1 MMASGVWF
9 FWQKNYSS
17 TLRGLPSD
25 LKNGGLTLLDTLP
38 RRNSLV
44 PRLRTDVSQA
54 NEKQES
60 PAERFLQDWI
70 SRPADLQGLL
80 LPQLLPSHLPL
91 WKLYFL
97 RWVPEA
103 RIPNGGPIT
112 AFHKLSVLV
121 DEIEILQNQLRQYT
135 GVATPACSPSSPQDD
150 PSKMYFRAGLSPSE
164 SPDPPEYLS
173 SSFPFS
179 PVGNLCRRSIL
190 GSPLSKFLNGARI
203 WLSTETLANENL
215 WISEAWSEA
224 SKQQVNWRSVTAN
237 DRKPLEVSPLF
248 TLVRLAYPLFSRA
261 LQPNGKIR
269 MFVVSGDGVAFGKGQ
284 RKVIA
289 KTKWGCELRR
299 VSGLIYWRT
308 WSEI

>member
-1 MMASGVWF
+1 MENIL
-9 FWQKNYSS
+9 FWQRNYSS

-25 LKNGGLTLLDTLP
+25 LKNGGLAVLDTLP
-38 RRNSLV
+38 RRNSLM
-44 PRLRTDVSQA
+44 PRLRTDVAQA

-60 PAERFLQDWI
+60 PAERFLQDWL

-112 AFHKLSVLV
+112 TFHKLSVLV
-121 DEIEILQNQLRQYT
+121 DEIEMLQKQLRQFT
-135 GVATPACSPSSPQDD
+135 GAATPVRSPCSPQDE

-164 SPDPPEYLS
+164 SPAPPEYLS

-179 PVGNLCRRSIL
+179 PMGNLCRRSIL
-190 GSPLSKFLNGARI
+190 GTPLSKFLNGARI

-215 WISEAWSEA
+215 
-224 SKQQVNWRSVTAN
+224 
-237 DRKPLEVSPLF
+237 
-248 TLVRLAYPLFSRA
+248 
-261 LQPNGKIR
+261 
-269 MFVVSGDGVAFGKGQ
+269 
-284 RKVIA
+284 
-289 KTKWGCELRR
+289 
-299 VSGLIYWRT
+299 
-308 WSEI
+308 

>member
-1 MMASGVWF
+1 MVGVYMMMGNGMHF
-9 FWQKNYSS
+9 FWQRNYSS

-25 LKNGGLTLLDTLP
+25 LKNGGLTVLDTLP
-38 RRNSLV
+38 RRNSLM

-60 PAERFLQDWI
+60 PAERFLQDWL

-80 LPQLLPSHLPL
+80 LPELLPSHLPL

-112 AFHKLSVLV
+112 TFHKLSVLV
-121 DEIEILQNQLRQYT
+121 DEIEVLQKQLKHYT
-135 GVATPACSPSSPQDD
+135 GAGTPARSPSSPQDE
-150 PSKMYFRAGLSPSE
+150 PGKMYFRAGLSPCE
-164 SPDPPEYLS
+164 SSAPPEYLS

-190 GSPLSKFLNGARI
+190 GTPLSKFLNGARI

-215 WISEAWSEA
+215 
-224 SKQQVNWRSVTAN
+224 
-237 DRKPLEVSPLF
+237 
-248 TLVRLAYPLFSRA
+248 
-261 LQPNGKIR
+261 
-269 MFVVSGDGVAFGKGQ
+269 
-284 RKVIA
+284 
-289 KTKWGCELRR
+289 
-299 VSGLIYWRT
+299 
-308 WSEI
+308 

>member
-1 MMASGVWF
+1 MVGVCMMMANGMHLFSF

-17 TLRGLPSD
+17 TLRGLPSE
-25 LKNGGLTLLDTLP
+25 LKNGGLTVLDTLP
-38 RRNSLV
+38 RRNSLM
-44 PRLRTDVSQA
+44 PRLRTDASQA

-60 PAERFLQDWI
+60 PAEHFLQDWI

-112 AFHKLSVLV
+112 TFHKLSVLV

-135 GVATPACSPSSPQDD
+135 GGATPARSPQDE

-164 SPDPPEYLS
+164 SPTPPEYLS

-179 PVGNLCRRSIL
+179 PMGNLCRRSIL
-190 GSPLSKFLNGARI
+190 GTPLSKLLNGARI

-215 WISEAWSEA
+215 
-224 SKQQVNWRSVTAN
+224 
-237 DRKPLEVSPLF
+237 
-248 TLVRLAYPLFSRA
+248 
-261 LQPNGKIR
+261 
-269 MFVVSGDGVAFGKGQ
+269 
-284 RKVIA
+284 
-289 KTKWGCELRR
+289 
-299 VSGLIYWRT
+299 
-308 WSEI
+308 